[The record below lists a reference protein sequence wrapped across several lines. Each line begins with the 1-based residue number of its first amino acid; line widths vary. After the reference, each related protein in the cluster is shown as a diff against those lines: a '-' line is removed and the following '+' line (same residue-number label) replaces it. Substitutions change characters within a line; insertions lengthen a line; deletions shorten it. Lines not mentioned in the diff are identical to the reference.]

1 MVFTAR
7 NITLFCSKCFLKY
20 FIIYTLS
27 AHMLRTVLIFWD
39 VRNDLKIAPL
49 TPPLPFYK
57 NFFKAI
63 ALVKA
68 TIMQMI
74 TKKSRKLTKSSQ
86 SDC

>member
-1 MVFTAR
+1 
-7 NITLFCSKCFLKY
+7 
-20 FIIYTLS
+20 
-27 AHMLRTVLIFWD
+27 MLRTVLIFWD

-74 TKKSRKLTKSSQ
+74 TKKSRSLQNLHDQIVSSQ
-86 SDC
+86 DTHSVTASQQEKGRVKLVKCKSF